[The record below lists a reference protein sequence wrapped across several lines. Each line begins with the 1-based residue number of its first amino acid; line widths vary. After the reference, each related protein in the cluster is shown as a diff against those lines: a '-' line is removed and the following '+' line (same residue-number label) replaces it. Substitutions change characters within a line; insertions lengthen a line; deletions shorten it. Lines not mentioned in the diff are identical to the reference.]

1 MDLITT
7 NIFTSCPESKHEMSS
22 STTRS
27 LPENAGKPWPAEM
40 EGELINQLQRRKTL
54 KECAEFFKRT
64 PGGIRSRHL
73 VIARRM
79 VENGRSI
86 DDVSD
91 LLRLDVAEI
100 EYSIAA
106 SKRSKENVEKRRQMK
121 KQQIK
126 VTDVFTNVNEETP
139 LSVLKDIRD
148 LMKQVVINTK
158 KERNGGWD

>member
-1 MDLITT
+1 MPWPT
-7 NIFTSCPESKHEMSS
+7 NQN
-22 STTRS
+22 
-27 LPENAGKPWPAEM
+27 LPENSGKPWPPEL
-40 EGELINQLQRRKTL
+40 EKELIDHLQCRKTL

-64 PGGIRSRHL
+64 PGGIRSRQL

-121 KQQIK
+121 KQIK

-139 LSVLKDIRD
+139 LSVLKEIRD